1 MWNWKVVYWNSFK
14 FRLKLEK
21 LNMSDQTE
29 PKVEGADSTQDT
41 AVKDAH
47 SPADTKPKED
57 ENDVKY
63 GDEEEEKEKIS
74 NKSNLKTGNEDEDP
88 IWIQKAKVY
97 RFRDEKWKER
107 GNGYCKLLRH
117 KESKKIRFLLRTE
130 KTKKVSANFYG
141 KKIWVD
147 KVNVNV

>member
-1 MWNWKVVYWNSFK
+1 MTKI
-14 FRLKLEK
+14 RILK
-21 LNMSDQTE
+21 MSDSTE
-29 PKVEGADSTQDT
+29 PKVEAVDSTQDT
-41 AVKDAH
+41 AAKDFQP
-47 SPADTKPKED
+47 PADTKSKED

-88 IWIQKAKVY
+88 VWIQKAKVY

-117 KESKKIRFLLRTE
+117 KETKKIRFLLRTE

-141 KKIWVD
+141 KKFDLSKLI
-147 KVNVNV
+147 KRYSC